1 MRWEESRHIQWR
13 DPHEVL
19 EIHRLYIGRAAGQV
33 AGVKTRIIYGA
44 VGVLAIVLGAD
55 NIITGKGSLI
65 FGTHATVVYGAPK
78 VHYTGPLAY
87 IEGAIFIAVGI
98 FCLFRAW
105 STKTDQGDE

>member
-1 MRWEESRHIQWR
+1 MKN
-13 DPHEVL
+13 
-19 EIHRLYIGRAAGQV
+19 RL
-33 AGVKTRIIYGA
+33 IYGA

-78 VHYTGPLAY
+78 AHYTGPLAY

-98 FCLFRAW
+98 FCLYRAW
-105 STKTDQGDE
+105 RANPNNGEE